1 MNERHSRSEIG
12 LTEALQACD
21 ALGVRDGVY
30 AQWLAECL
38 GLTWQESIAEPG
50 QKQPDPSDGTP
61 GSTESSATETPP
73 TTEIRKLKLLDPVAT
88 EPMAF
93 EQVFE
98 KQADRIRSA
107 VEIRPASFAAGTDRP
122 DFRPL
127 FLDRWFQGIFT
138 AVLGVKVL
146 SSEIDFRKLER
157 YVVQEEF
164 FTQLPFKTRT
174 KLVKGVYVLL
184 DRSESMQPFWRDQAE
199 LIKRLHRMLGT
210 ELVQFS
216 WFEYDPNSR
225 HILWRNPRQ
234 FRIETPVLLVTDFGR
249 GKAPA
254 AAQTMDWEPWQ
265 RLILEPAQSSRSPV
279 FALIPAA
286 RNFWPVTVDSFIDC
300 ALLWDRET
308 SPLIAA
314 RQCRK

>member
-1 MNERHSRSEIG
+1 MKERHPRSENG
-12 LTEALQACD
+12 LTEALQVCN
-21 ALGVRDGVY
+21 ALGVRDGIY

-38 GLTWQESIAEPG
+38 GLSWKEPIAAPG
-50 QKQPDPSDGTP
+50 QKQPETSAGTP
-61 GSTESSATETPP
+61 GDSSVTEPPPISET
-73 TTEIRKLKLLDPVAT
+73 RKLKLLDPVAK

-93 EQVFE
+93 EQTFKGE
-98 KQADRIRSA
+98 AGKIRNA
-107 VEIRPASFAAGTDRP
+107 AEIRPASFADGAKRP
-122 DFRPL
+122 DFQPL

-157 YVVQEEF
+157 YVIEEEF

-199 LIKRLHRMLGT
+199 LIERLHRMLGAA
-210 ELVQFS
+210 LVQFS
-216 WFEYDPNSR
+216 WFEYDANSR
-225 HILWRNPRQ
+225 RIIWPTPRQ

-249 GKAPA
+249 GKAA
-254 AAQTMDWEPWQ
+254 VAAQTMDWEPWQ
-265 RLILEPAQSSRSPV
+265 KLILEPAQSSRSPV

-286 RNFWPVTVDSFIDC
+286 KNLWPATLSRFIDC

-314 RQCRK
+314 RQYRT